1 MKFQANDSQSQSQSQ
16 TQDVHPS
23 ATEGTSGVRPPP
35 RGEGARDG
43 RDHPGTPDR
52 PASPDHPDV
61 GNAHLKPHGKFSWIW
76 LIPIVAGAL
85 VVYLAYINYAKHGP
99 TITVTFSGADG
110 LQVDQT
116 LVKHKAV
123 GLGTVEDIELARDMS
138 HVTVKIQM
146 DATAKDIMTD
156 HARFWVVR
164 PRFSAGNISGIE
176 TLVSGAYIEVDP
188 GAPGGKKETHFTGL
202 EQPPGRTSDEPG
214 HVFLIKADKLGSLSS
229 GAPVYY
235 RDVEVGELLSYDL
248 GDGLG
253 PVSLRVFVRAPYDK
267 FVHPQTRFWNAS
279 GISIVMGSEG
289 MHVELESIQSVISGG
304 LAFETPRINEQ
315 DPPAEDNAQFHLF
328 EDKAKADSAFYQ
340 VNIHYVTY
348 FETSVQGLSNGA
360 PVQLFGV
367 QIGSVTDVKLVYDE
381 DKKQMVAR
389 VAFDLQPERILS
401 KTEPTNAAVANAQKM
416 PFVDA
421 SVHVVLESSSLLTG
435 AKDLSLVYKSNDG
448 SKTQISLQKEGD
460 ATVLPSQGGGVDNLT
475 AQLSDVATK
484 VNKIPF
490 EDIGN
495 NIDAMTKS
503 FNHLANQVDQKATP
517 ALAQLPGIMASAQG
531 AMDKANG
538 ALGDQGYGQN
548 SQFQHGLERLTN
560 QMNDAMRN
568 VRVLADY
575 LDRHPEALIRG
586 RSGGEK

>member
-1 MKFQANDSQSQSQSQ
+1 VKFQANDSQSQGQSQ
-16 TQDVHPS
+16 NQNVHPS

-35 RGEGARDG
+35 RNERDQ
-43 RDHPGTPDR
+43 PGTPDV

-61 GNAHLKPHGKFSWIW
+61 GHAHLKPHGKFSWIW
-76 LIPIVAGAL
+76 MIPIVAGAL
-85 VVYLAYINYAKHGP
+85 VIYLAYVNYAKHGP
-99 TITVTFSGADG
+99 TITVTFSTADG

-123 GLGTVEDIELARDMS
+123 GLGTVEEIVLAKDMS
-138 HVTVKIQM
+138 QVTVKIQM

-164 PRFSAGNISGIE
+164 PRFSAGNLSGLE

-188 GAPGGKKETHFTGL
+188 GAPGGKKETHFKGL
-202 EQPPGRTSDEPG
+202 ETPPGRTSDEPG
-214 HVFLIKADKLGSLSS
+214 HVFLIKANKLGSLSV

-289 MHVELESIQSVISGG
+289 MHIELESIQTVISGG

-340 VNIHYVTY
+340 VNIPYVTY

-389 VAFDLQPERILS
+389 VAFELQPERILS
-401 KTEPTNAAVANAQKM
+401 KTEPTNAAVADARKM
-416 PFVDA
+416 PFVDN

-448 SKTQISLQKEGD
+448 SKSQVSLQKEGD

-503 FNHLANQVDQKATP
+503 FNHLANQVDAKATP

-531 AMDKANG
+531 AVDKANG
-538 ALGDQGYGQN
+538 ALGEAGYGQN

-568 VRVLADY
+568 IRVLADY
-575 LDRHPEALIRG
+575 LDRHPEALLRG